1 MKHSLLY
8 IFLPLLLLDYNFK
21 LSLYSFYGGN
31 QCRMCSTKIW
41 LLIFPFA
48 FFFFSL
54 YWPLAFLITFSHQRN
69 KISIALLSK
78 FVSFGFLFVFLL
90 VFLSLALVLF
100 CIIHVS
106 VKRELH
112 CKDLA
117 TYNIMCENKFQSPTV
132 TIN

>member
-1 MKHSLLY
+1 MEEISVVCAQQK
-8 IFLPLLLLDYNFK
+8 FGC
-21 LSLYSFYGGN
+21 LYS
-31 QCRMCSTKIW
+31 RS
-41 LLIFPFA
+41 L
-48 FFFFSL
+48 FFFSL

-106 VKRELH
+106 VKRELR

-132 TIN
+132 TINWYRS

>member
-1 MKHSLLY
+1 MEEISVVCAQQK
-8 IFLPLLLLDYNFK
+8 FGC
-21 LSLYSFYGGN
+21 LYS
-31 QCRMCSTKIW
+31 RS
-41 LLIFPFA
+41 L

-54 YWPLAFLITFSHQRN
+54 YWPLAFLITFSHHCSFIEIR
-69 KISIALLSK
+69 LFWF
-78 FVSFGFLFVFLL
+78 FVCFFACF
-90 VFLSLALVLF
+90 FLSLALVLF

-106 VKRELH
+106 VKRELR

>member
-1 MKHSLLY
+1 MSYVLNKNLAAY
-8 IFLPLLLLDYNFK
+8 IPV
-21 LSLYSFYGGN
+21 
-31 QCRMCSTKIW
+31 R
-41 LLIFPFA
+41 

-54 YWPLAFLITFSHQRN
+54 YWPLAFLITFSQQRN

-106 VKRELH
+106 VKRELRN
-112 CKDLA
+112 L
-117 TYNIMCENKFQSPTV
+117 
-132 TIN
+132 